1 MSWSSVAAVS
11 LLSLLVALASPGR
24 AAAPVTATQRAQADA
39 LFSEARALMESG
51 RFTEACAKFAE
62 SERLDPAGGTALNL
76 AICEEQAGR
85 LASALLAYRESL
97 VFAEQEHHAKR
108 IAHAQQK
115 VRELEGRVAELRLTF
130 GENAAVAGLRVELDG
145 RAMSAPTQDGQ
156 VSLPLDK
163 GTHALR
169 VTAPGY
175 EAWAEEFVISRDGER
190 LTLEVSELE
199 PTAPASS
206 GSSGPPLGSIL
217 LGASGLAA
225 AGVGGYFYLSG
236 RADHS
241 DITGKCEA
249 AQRCREALYSG
260 DLDAART
267 DILAGQLAFWGGA
280 AALTGGVL
288 WWVLAPSGAKEEP
301 PKLHA
306 GATPLPGGAQLTFQG
321 RF

>member
-1 MSWSSVAAVS
+1 MSWSSVAAAS
-11 LLSLLVALASPGR
+11 LLSLLVALASP
-24 AAAPVTATQRAQADA
+24 AWAEAPVTATQRAQADA

-62 SERLDPAGGTALNL
+62 SERLDPAGGTVLNL
-76 AICEEQAGR
+76 AICEETAGR

-97 VFAEQEHHAKR
+97 VFAERERHAKR

-115 VRELEGRVAELRLTF
+115 IRELESRVAELRLTF

-145 RAMSAPTQDGQ
+145 RALSAQMQDGQ

-169 VTAPGY
+169 VTAPAH
-175 EAWAEEFVISRDGER
+175 ETWTSVFTVSRDGER
-190 LTLEVSELE
+190 VVVEVPVLQPTE
-199 PTAPASS
+199 PEPNR
-206 GSSGPPLGSIL
+206 SSGPPLGSIL

-249 AQRCREALYSG
+249 AQRCREATYSN

-301 PKLHA
+301 PELHA